1 MAGREGRVSRF
12 IPQTPV
18 GSAPVARAR
27 LQSLL
32 EYDRS
37 LIRHADLLSVL
48 REEIFA
54 LIERH
59 AVIDANKVHFM
70 VVRGNTASTLTVDIE
85 VPFQVRATGTR
96 YAHDGED
103 LFSYP

>member
-1 MAGREGRVSRF
+1 MSRL
-12 IPQTPV
+12 IGQTAA

-37 LIRHADLLSVL
+37 LISHTDLLSVL

-54 LIERH
+54 LVRRH
-59 AVIDANKVHFM
+59 AAIDANKVHFM
-70 VVRGNTASTLTVDIE
+70 VIRGSTASTLTVDIE
-85 VPFQVRATGTR
+85 VPLLSRPTAIR
-96 YAHDGED
+96 YGHDGGSA
-103 LFSYP
+103 FSAP

>member
-1 MAGREGRVSRF
+1 MSRL
-12 IPQTPV
+12 IQQTPV

-37 LIRHADLLSVL
+37 LTSHADLLSVL

-54 LIERH
+54 LVGRH
-59 AVIDANKVHFM
+59 DAIDANKVHFM
-70 VVRGNTASTLTVDIE
+70 VVRGSTASTLTVDIE
-85 VPFQVRATGTR
+85 VPFRARPTGTT
-96 YAHDGED
+96 ACA
-103 LFSYP
+103 

>member
-1 MAGREGRVSRF
+1 MSRF
-12 IPQTPV
+12 IPSTPV

-37 LIRHADLLSVL
+37 LVSHADLLSVL

-54 LIERH
+54 LIGRH
-59 AVIDANKVHFM
+59 ACIDANKVHFM
-70 VVRGNTASTLTVDIE
+70 VVRGNTGSTLTVDIE
-85 VPFQVRATGTR
+85 VPFRDRPAGTR
-96 YAHDGED
+96 FAHDGD
-103 LFSYP
+103 NVFSYP

>member
-1 MAGREGRVSRF
+1 MSRF

-37 LIRHADLLSVL
+37 LISHADLLSVL

-54 LIERH
+54 LIGRH
-59 AVIDANKVHFM
+59 AAIDTNKVHFM
-70 VVRGNTASTLTVDIE
+70 VVRGSTASTLTVDIE
-85 VPFQVRATGTR
+85 VPFRVRSTGTR

-103 LFSYP
+103 AFSYP

>member
-1 MAGREGRVSRF
+1 MSRF
-12 IPQTPV
+12 MPQTPI
-18 GSAPVARAR
+18 GSAPIARAR

-37 LIRHADLLSVL
+37 LVNHADLLSVL

-59 AVIDANKVHFM
+59 AGIDANKVQFM

-85 VPFQVRATGTR
+85 VPFRVAAAPNAFALQTG
-96 YAHDGED
+96 AGG
-103 LFSYP
+103 

>member
-1 MAGREGRVSRF
+1 MSCF
-12 IPQTPV
+12 IPQTPS

-37 LIRHADLLSVL
+37 LVSQADLLSVL

-54 LIERH
+54 LIGRH
-59 AVIDANKVHFM
+59 AAIDANKVHFM
-70 VVRGNTASTLTVDIE
+70 VVRGNSASTLTVDIE
-85 VPFQVRATGTR
+85 VPFRARPPGTR

-103 LFSYP
+103 VFSYP

>member
-1 MAGREGRVSRF
+1 MSRF
-12 IPQTPV
+12 VPPTPA

-37 LIRHADLLSVL
+37 LISHADLLTVL

-59 AVIDANKVHFM
+59 AAIDANKVHFM

-85 VPFQVRATGTR
+85 VPFLSRPTATR
-96 YAHDGED
+96 YAREGESA
-103 LFSYP
+103 FSCP

>member
-1 MAGREGRVSRF
+1 MSRF
-12 IPQTPV
+12 IPQTPM

-37 LIRHADLLSVL
+37 LISHADLLSVL

-54 LIERH
+54 LIGRH
-59 AVIDANKVHFM
+59 GVIDANKVHFM

-85 VPFQVRATGTR
+85 VPFRVRMTTTR

>member
-1 MAGREGRVSRF
+1 MSRF

-37 LIRHADLLSVL
+37 LISHADLLSVL

-54 LIERH
+54 LIGRH
-59 AVIDANKVHFM
+59 AGIDANKVHFM
-70 VVRGNTASTLTVDIE
+70 VVRGSTTATLTVDIE
-85 VPFQVRATGTR
+85 IPFRLRPTDPVCV
-96 YAHDGED
+96 
-103 LFSYP
+103 

>member
-1 MAGREGRVSRF
+1 MSRF

-37 LIRHADLLSVL
+37 LISHADLLSVL

-54 LIERH
+54 LIGRH
-59 AVIDANKVHFM
+59 AAIDTNKVHFM
-70 VVRGNTASTLTVDIE
+70 VVRGSTASTLTVDIE
-85 VPFQVRATGTR
+85 VPFRVRATGTR

-103 LFSYP
+103 AFSYP

>member
-1 MAGREGRVSRF
+1 MSRF
-12 IPQTPV
+12 IPRTPV

-32 EYDRS
+32 EHDRS
-37 LIRHADLLSVL
+37 LVSHADLLSVL

-54 LIERH
+54 LIGRH

-70 VVRGNTASTLTVDIE
+70 VVRGHTASTLTVDIE
-85 VPFQVRATGTR
+85 VPLRVRPTGSR
-96 YAHDGED
+96 YAHDGESV
-103 LFSYP
+103 FG

>member
-1 MAGREGRVSRF
+1 MSGFMPRTS
-12 IPQTPV
+12 I

-37 LIRHADLLSVL
+37 LVNHADLLSVL

-54 LIERH
+54 LIGRH
-59 AVIDANKVHFM
+59 AGIDANKVQFM
-70 VVRGNTASTLTVDIE
+70 VVRGSTASTLTVDIE
-85 VPFQVRATGTR
+85 VPFRVAAASNAFALPASAG
-96 YAHDGED
+96 G
-103 LFSYP
+103 

>member
-1 MAGREGRVSRF
+1 MSRL
-12 IPQTPV
+12 IPRTPP

-37 LIRHADLLSVL
+37 LVGHADLVSVL

-54 LIERH
+54 LIGRH
-59 AVIDANKVHFM
+59 AAIDTNKVQFM
-70 VVRGNTASTLTVDIE
+70 VVRGNAASTLTVDIE
-85 VPFQVRATGTR
+85 VPFRVRSMGTT
-96 YAHDGED
+96 YAHDSESKV
-103 LFSYP
+103 FSYR

>member
-1 MAGREGRVSRF
+1 MSRF
-12 IPQTPV
+12 IPRAPV

-32 EYDRS
+32 EHDRS
-37 LIRHADLLSVL
+37 LVSHADLLSVL

-54 LIERH
+54 LIGRH
-59 AVIDANKVHFM
+59 AVIDTNKVQFM

-85 VPFQVRATGTR
+85 VPFRVRTTGTR
-96 YAHDGED
+96 YAHDGD
-103 LFSYP
+103 GNNVFLYR

>member
-1 MAGREGRVSRF
+1 MSRF
-12 IPQTPV
+12 IPQAPV

-37 LIRHADLLSVL
+37 LISHVDLLSVL

-54 LIERH
+54 LIGRH

-85 VPFQVRATGTR
+85 VPFRGRPTATR

-103 LFSYP
+103 VFSYP

>member
-1 MAGREGRVSRF
+1 MSRPT
-12 IPQTPV
+12 PQTPV

-32 EYDRS
+32 EHDRS
-37 LIRHADLLSVL
+37 LVSHADLLSVL

-54 LIERH
+54 LIGRH
-59 AVIDANKVHFM
+59 SVIDRNKVQFM

-85 VPFQVRATGTR
+85 VPLRVRSPR
-96 YAHDGED
+96 YAHDSEGNNVF
-103 LFSYP
+103 LYP

>member
-1 MAGREGRVSRF
+1 MSRL
-12 IPQTPV
+12 IPQPAA

-37 LIRHADLLSVL
+37 LIGHTDLLSVL

-54 LIERH
+54 LVTRH
-59 AVIDANKVHFM
+59 ATIDSNKVHFM
-70 VVRGNTASTLTVDIE
+70 VVRGSTAATLTVDIE
-85 VPFQVRATGTR
+85 VPFLSRPTGTR
-96 YAHDGED
+96 YGHDGGD
-103 LFSYP
+103 AFSAHESPL

>member
-1 MAGREGRVSRF
+1 MNRL
-12 IPQTPV
+12 IPQTPI

-37 LIRHADLLSVL
+37 LISHADLLSVL

-54 LIERH
+54 LIGRH
-59 AVIDANKVHFM
+59 AAIDANKVQFM
-70 VVRGNTASTLTVDIE
+70 VVRGNAASTLTVDIE
-85 VPFQVRATGTR
+85 VPFRARPTGTR
-96 YAHDGED
+96 YEPDRENA
-103 LFSYP
+103 FSYR